1 MSMWWNSQQ
10 SVSLHHFASYFTP
23 LTSFTPLIFLPLLL
37 KTKIFQNS
45 LFQYANFGEGQ
56 HALVIGGQGF
66 VGSHTVLRMLEEGY
80 VVSVVDN
87 SSSSTGDALERVK
100 ELVTGACVRRRKR
113 TY

>member
-1 MSMWWNSQQ
+1 M
-10 SVSLHHFASYFTP
+10 P
-23 LTSFTPLIFLPLLL
+23 FLPC
-37 KTKIFQNS
+37 NS
-45 LFQYANFGEGQ
+45 PPS
-56 HALVIGGQGF
+56 LVPLYHHLEKVTGGQGYI
-66 VGSHTVLRMLEEGY
+66 GSHTVLRMLEEGY